1 MDVVTHLRGTVDQ
14 FGVWVEGVGPQ
25 LLGAVV
31 ILVVGWLVA
40 KLVRLGLVK
49 LLTTV
54 KLDSLAERAGIDK
67 FLKRGNIKSNSVEV
81 LGVLVYWLLL
91 FGTLLIAAKTL
102 GLADAEALI
111 GDVLAFIPRVILAV
125 VILIVG
131 LSFSGFVA
139 DVVQTAAVN
148 AQVREARLLSNL
160 SRWAIII
167 LVAIMALNQVDVDT
181 AFLSQAFLVL
191 FASVCLALSLAFGLG
206 CRDLAGR
213 VAQGW
218 WEREQAAS
226 KALSSA
232 IDKFEEDRD
241 SSEGDDE

>member
-1 MDVVTHLRGTVDQ
+1 M
-14 FGVWVEGVGPQ
+14 
-25 LLGAVV
+25 
-31 ILVVGWLVA
+31 
-40 KLVRLGLVK
+40 
-49 LLTTV
+49 
-54 KLDSLAERAGIDK
+54 
-67 FLKRGNIKSNSVEV
+67 

-102 GLADAEALI
+102 GLADAESLI

-160 SRWAIII
+160 SRWAIIT

-181 AFLSQAFLVL
+181 AFLSQAFLIL
-191 FASVCLALSLAFGLG
+191 FAAICLALSLAFGLG

-213 VAQGW
+213 VAEDW
-218 WEREQAAS
+218 WAREQAAS

-232 IDKFEEDRD
+232 IDIFEEGRD
-241 SSEGDDE
+241 QSNSDS